1 VTSFKK
7 EKVEQQLI
15 SDCVCMW
22 WWVYF
27 QQQQQ
32 QQPHL
37 WRCYWGL
44 VAVVAQHGRIEC
56 HQRLGSIQLRR
67 YYYRVYR
74 DRRQPSRIGAVG
86 GGGGKKGGL
95 MGLSRALGGRKS
107 IVGKSKKKKSGASDF
122 LLFFP
127 LGLFFGRP
135 AWGVN

>member
-56 HQRLGSIQLRR
+56 HQRLGSIQ
-67 YYYRVYR
+67 
-74 DRRQPSRIGAVG
+74 
-86 GGGGKKGGL
+86 
-95 MGLSRALGGRKS
+95 
-107 IVGKSKKKKSGASDF
+107 
-122 LLFFP
+122 
-127 LGLFFGRP
+127 
-135 AWGVN
+135 

>member
-1 VTSFKK
+1 
-7 EKVEQQLI
+7 
-15 SDCVCMW
+15 MW

-27 QQQQQ
+27 QQQQ

-86 GGGGKKGGL
+86 AVGGGEGKKGGL

-107 IVGKSKKKKSGASDF
+107 IVGKSKKKKQSIRFSS
-122 LLFFP
+122 FFP